1 MVWAFSQ
8 GCLVQTVIFQH
19 KAPTPS
25 CPWTCSGKEALCFCL
40 QRKPCSFAL
49 LAYRALR
56 QCALCVQLPLPL
68 AAHRQVTRFCFRNI
82 SLSCLI
88 RNSLWYV
95 TCRGRQQFDG
105 TSLGWVSK
113 LDGGCLG
120 RAERNLGSSVGDR
133 TACLL
138 GYRSALGPSSCQP
151 LNSFPIY
158 KLPPRLI
165 PVLL

>member
-8 GCLVQTVIFQH
+8 GCLVQTAIFQH

-25 CPWTCSGKEALCFCL
+25 CPWTCGGKEALCFRL

-49 LAYRALR
+49 LAYR
-56 QCALCVQLPLPL
+56 ALCVQLPLPL

-120 RAERNLGSSVGDR
+120 RAERNLGVQWETGLPVCWVTDQLWGQAPASPWIHSLSIS
-133 TACLL
+133 CLL
-138 GYRSALGPSSCQP
+138 G
-151 LNSFPIY
+151 SFQFCCN
-158 KLPPRLI
+158 
-165 PVLL
+165 

>member
-1 MVWAFSQ
+1 MVWAFSR
-8 GCLVQTVIFQH
+8 GCLVQTAIFQH

-25 CPWTCSGKEALCFCL
+25 CPWTCSRKEALCFCL

-49 LAYRALR
+49 LVYRALR
-56 QCALCVQLPLPL
+56 QRALCVQLPLPI

-88 RNSLWYV
+88 RNSLWHI
-95 TCRGRQQFDG
+95 TCRGRQQCDG

-120 RAERNLGSSVGDR
+120 RAERNLGVQWETGQPVCWVTDQ
-133 TACLL
+133 LW
-138 GYRSALGPSSCQP
+138 GQP
-151 LNSFPIY
+151 LTSFPIY